1 MTRQDDMIIPDP
13 LPQLERAEQAEMA
26 AFRLQAT
33 IYFLVKDIRAFVARE
48 RRLSTGRRDQLT
60 ELEQSAGIAE
70 SKLREDEPWRAV
82 AMRIALL
89 EERIN
94 DRSG

>member
-1 MTRQDDMIIPDP
+1 VTRQDDMRIPDP
-13 LPQLERAEQAEMA
+13 LPQLEREDSAEMA

-33 IYFLVKDIRAFVARE
+33 IHFLVKDIRAFVTHE
-48 RRLSTGRRDQLT
+48 RRYGRRGDDWLGA
-60 ELEQSAGIAE
+60 LEQSAGIAE

-89 EERIN
+89 EERVN